1 MKAKSISKYIRQ
13 SPKKIRIVLDEIRG
27 KRVGNALDYLHFS
40 PLKASYVIEK
50 TVRSAVANL
59 MQSIEDSKMD
69 PDSLIIEEAFADL
82 REECKIASRIKT
94 ALDKEI
100 GKLSLTIYSY
110 SRDLLLE
117 LNPNDFV

>member
-59 MQSIEDSKMD
+59 MQSIEDSTMD
-69 PDSLIIEEAFADL
+69 PDSLIVKEAFADGGPFF
-82 REECKIASRIKT
+82 KT
-94 ALDKEI
+94 I
-100 GKLSLTIYSY
+100 PCGFYGQNI
-110 SRDLLLE
+110 
-117 LNPNDFV
+117 

>member
-1 MKAKSISKYIRQ
+1 MSLKSKSISKYIRQ

-59 MQSIEDSKMD
+59 MQSIEDSNMD
-69 PDSLIIEEAFADL
+69 PD
-82 REECKIASRIKT
+82 
-94 ALDKEI
+94 
-100 GKLSLTIYSY
+100 
-110 SRDLLLE
+110 
-117 LNPNDFV
+117 